1 MKVDNNRDYLT
12 TTDPLRVDADR
23 TSAAGARPST
33 TGPVTDQ
40 VTLSSDAQFLQAAEK
55 AAQDAP
61 NIRPDAVARA
71 RALLDQGQVGTDL
84 DALAS
89 SILDSLTKS

>member
-1 MKVDNNRDYLT
+1 MKVDNNRDLLT
-12 TTDPLRVDADR
+12 TTDPIRVDNDR
-23 TSAAGARPST
+23 TPAAGSRPST

-40 VTLSSDAQFLQAAEK
+40 VTLSSDAQFLQAAAK

-61 NIRPDAVARA
+61 NIRPDAVAKA
-71 RALLDQGQVGTDL
+71 KALLEQGQVGTDL

-89 SILDSLTKS
+89 SILDALTKS

>member
-12 TTDPLRVDADR
+12 TTDSLRVDADR
-23 TSAAGARPST
+23 IPAAGSRPST
-33 TGPVTDQ
+33 TGPVNDQ

-61 NIRPDAVARA
+61 NIRPDAVAKA
-71 RALLDQGQVGTDL
+71 KALLEQGQVGTDL
-84 DALAS
+84 ESLAS

>member
-1 MKVDNNRDYLT
+1 MKVDINRDYLT
-12 TTDPLRVDADR
+12 TPDSLRVDADR
-23 TSAAGARPST
+23 TPATGSRATT

-71 RALLDQGQVGTDL
+71 KALLEQGQVGTDL

-89 SILDSLTKS
+89 SILDSITKS